1 MNIRQEEFEV
11 LALAAVSEIPYGK
24 VATYSQIAEL
34 IGYPKHA
41 RHVGRACANSW
52 YYGNYPC
59 HRVVNAQGRLVSG
72 WDEQKTLLEEEGI
85 LLNKNGCVDLKKFQW
100 KTS

>member
-52 YYGNYPC
+52 YY
-59 HRVVNAQGRLVSG
+59 
-72 WDEQKTLLEEEGI
+72 
-85 LLNKNGCVDLKKFQW
+85 
-100 KTS
+100 

>member
-1 MNIRQEEFEV
+1 MNVRQEEFEA

-24 VATYSQIAEL
+24 VASYSQIANL

-52 YYGNYPC
+52 YYGKYPC
-59 HRVVNAQGRLVSG
+59 HRVVNVQGRLVPG
-72 WDEQKTLLEEEGI
+72 WSEQKILLEEEGVKF
-85 LLNKNGCVDLKKFQW
+85 LKNGNVDMKQCQW
-100 KTS
+100 K